1 MFRFEHGAHLVPLS
15 RAIGLACVAVIMV
28 LSLLPADERPHT
40 GSSGQ
45 LEHTVAYFGTAVFL
59 ASGFRTMRDRVA
71 AIVSLIG
78 LAAALELIQRF
89 IPGRHSQVIDWL
101 ASSLGAGAGVFAI
114 ILIERALALCG
125 AWRG

>member
-1 MFRFEHGAHLVPLS
+1 MFRFEHEAHLVPLS

-59 ASGFRTMRDRVA
+59 AAGFRKRQ
-71 AIVSLIG
+71 I
-78 LAAALELIQRF
+78 ELQRSF
-89 IPGRHSQVIDWL
+89 RLSDWL
-101 ASSLGAGAGVFAI
+101 LPSS
-114 ILIERALALCG
+114 
-125 AWRG
+125 